1 MTSADGTPDPGDPQA
16 TDEEAI
22 AEKFAQDDPV
32 APEAAIVA
40 DGAAGVRADE
50 VEATIDDDD
59 ETARGEFQ

>member
-1 MTSADGTPDPGDPQA
+1 MTSAVGTPDPGDPEA

-22 AEKFAQDDPV
+22 AEKFAQDTPV

-40 DGAAGVRADE
+40 DGAAGVNPDE
-50 VEATIDDDD
+50 VEATSDDD